1 MQGLIKKTARGT
13 SECIDKSKGVYR
25 IYFSLGKDPE
35 TGRYRRSP
43 SRRVHCRSKNPKNW
57 PSEVAKALEAYR
69 AELEGASNR
78 GNGPLGLSDYADRFH
93 ANRESTMGS
102 PLAYEREG
110 LDIRHIRELFGNP
123 DLTRLKSDDVRTA
136 YAKARK
142 EGRFSESEI
151 RRIHIKLKQIM
162 GDAVDNDLV
171 GKNPCRGV
179 KLPKQNVEARKALS
193 ADEAARLLAV
203 LLEEKPSSFITCTM
217 LLLLCGLRKGEAL
230 GLSWE
235 DYDPEARTL
244 RVVKQYTND
253 RTLRPPK
260 SKMSRRKI
268 SVGNELADYLD
279 RWKVIQRSEFDSFAV
294 GQTGETPIVHSIG
307 VVDAANGKRAL
318 VTRMDG
324 HNYSRAFRLFA
335 VKNGFG
341 TFEESREV
349 IGSDGVKR
357 TRYTGYSGLKPH
369 ELRHTQATLL
379 VGANADIKTIQAR
392 LGHASP
398 STTLSI
404 YSHFI
409 EANDQKAASVLD
421 DLLKS

>member
-57 PSEVAKALEAYR
+57 PSEVTKALEAYR

-78 GNGPLGLSDYADRFH
+78 GNG
-93 ANRESTMGS
+93 

-162 GDAVDNDLV
+162 EDAVDNDLV

-335 VKNGFG
+335 AKNGFG

>member
-1 MQGLIKKTARGT
+1 
-13 SECIDKSKGVYR
+13 
-25 IYFSLGKDPE
+25 
-35 TGRYRRSP
+35 
-43 SRRVHCRSKNPKNW
+43 
-57 PSEVAKALEAYR
+57 
-69 AELEGASNR
+69 
-78 GNGPLGLSDYADRFH
+78 
-93 ANRESTMGS
+93 MGS

-151 RRIHIKLKQIM
+151 RRIHIKLKQVM
-162 GDAVDNDLV
+162 EDAVDNDLV

-235 DYDPEARTL
+235 DYDPDAKTL
-244 RVVKQYTND
+244 RIVKQYTND

-279 RWKVIQRSEFDSFAV
+279 RWKAIQRSEFDSFAV

-307 VVDAANGKRAL
+307 IVDAANGKRAL

-335 VKNGFG
+335 AKNGFG
-341 TFEESREV
+341 TFKESREV

-357 TRYTGYSGLKPH
+357 TRYTGYSG
-369 ELRHTQATLL
+369 
-379 VGANADIKTIQAR
+379 
-392 LGHASP
+392 
-398 STTLSI
+398 
-404 YSHFI
+404 
-409 EANDQKAASVLD
+409 
-421 DLLKS
+421 

>member
-1 MQGLIKKTARGT
+1 
-13 SECIDKSKGVYR
+13 
-25 IYFSLGKDPE
+25 
-35 TGRYRRSP
+35 
-43 SRRVHCRSKNPKNW
+43 
-57 PSEVAKALEAYR
+57 
-69 AELEGASNR
+69 
-78 GNGPLGLSDYADRFH
+78 
-93 ANRESTMGS
+93 MGS

-123 DLTRLKSDDVRTA
+123 NFDRLKSDDIRAV

-142 EGRFSESEI
+142 DGRFSESEI

-162 GDAVDNDLV
+162 EDAVDNDLV
-171 GKNPCRGV
+171 GKNPCRAV

-193 ADEAARLLAV
+193 AEEAARLLTV
-203 LLEEKPSSFITCTM
+203 LFGREAIFLHHVHNASASMRFEE
-217 LLLLCGLRKGEAL
+217 REAL

-235 DYDPEARTL
+235 DYDPDAKTL
-244 RVVKQYTND
+244 RIVKQYTND

-268 SVGNELADYLD
+268 SVGDELADYLD
-279 RWKVIQRSEFDSFAV
+279 RWKAIQRSEFDSFAV

-307 VVDAANGKRAL
+307 IADVPGGKRAF

-341 TFEESREV
+341 SFKESREV
-349 IGSDGVKR
+349 VGSDGAAR

-379 VGANADIKTIQAR
+379 VGANTDIKTIQAR

-409 EANDQKAASVLD
+409 EANDQKAASALD
-421 DLLKS
+421 NLLKG

>member
-1 MQGLIKKTARGT
+1 
-13 SECIDKSKGVYR
+13 
-25 IYFSLGKDPE
+25 
-35 TGRYRRSP
+35 
-43 SRRVHCRSKNPKNW
+43 
-57 PSEVAKALEAYR
+57 
-69 AELEGASNR
+69 
-78 GNGPLGLSDYADRFH
+78 
-93 ANRESTMGS
+93 MGS

-123 DLTRLKSDDVRTA
+123 DLTRLKSDDVRAA

-151 RRIHIKLKQIM
+151 RRIHIKLKQVM
-162 GDAVDNDLV
+162 EDAVDNDLV

-179 KLPKQNVEARKALS
+179 KLPKQNVEVRKALS

-235 DYDPEARTL
+235 DYDPDAKTL
-244 RVVKQYTND
+244 RIVKQYTND

-279 RWKVIQRSEFDSFAV
+279 RWKAIQRSEFDSFAV

-335 VKNGFG
+335 AKNGFG

-349 IGSDGVKR
+349 LGSDGVKR

-421 DLLKS
+421 NLLKG

>member
-1 MQGLIKKTARGT
+1 
-13 SECIDKSKGVYR
+13 
-25 IYFSLGKDPE
+25 
-35 TGRYRRSP
+35 
-43 SRRVHCRSKNPKNW
+43 
-57 PSEVAKALEAYR
+57 
-69 AELEGASNR
+69 
-78 GNGPLGLSDYADRFH
+78 
-93 ANRESTMGS
+93 MGS

-123 DLTRLKSDDVRTA
+123 DLDRLKSDDIRAA
-136 YAKARK
+136 YTKARK
-142 EGRFSESEI
+142 DSRFSESEI

-162 GDAVDNDLV
+162 EDAVDDDLV

-193 ADEAARLLAV
+193 AEEAARLLAV
-203 LLEEKPSSFITCTM
+203 LLEEKPSSFVTCTM

-235 DYDPEARTL
+235 DYDPDAKTL
-244 RVVKQYTND
+244 RIVKQYTND

-279 RWKVIQRSEFDSFAV
+279 KWKAIQRSEFDSFAV

-307 VVDAANGKRAL
+307 VVDSADGKRAF

-335 VKNGFG
+335 AKNGFG
-341 TFEESREV
+341 TFEGSREV
-349 IGSDGVKR
+349 VGSDGVKR

-421 DLLKS
+421 SLLKG